1 MKLIFMSFAVF
12 LSIAVFV
19 FAENEVDE
27 KKEHLSPDPRQQHL
41 SDAVW
46 MKELVKEDGI
56 YRDKLSIVTSRRSG
70 EKRLLAHTGWVKQ
83 EVRQF
88 ISREG
93 ATYVYKDMR
102 VVLGEMTLGKRQGL
116 WSEWNEDG
124 RKISEGNYRDNIKQ
138 GLWTFWI
145 EETCWK
151 TSGQMVE
158 GKRQGLWTEWSQDG
172 SKTAEGPYLNN
183 QKEGLWTYHNL
194 HGVEEL
200 RQTVQ
205 MVAGERQGLETKL
218 WNGRKIEEGHYKDN
232 EREGLWTTWNQ
243 EGQKGEARH
252 YLKGVLDGPVAKW
265 HKNGQKASEGH
276 YKNGKLWS
284 LVGWNPD
291 GKKNETNLV
300 DGNGIVIVP
309 DWQEHRKYL
318 YKDGKEDGG
327 YKDGKLVMKK
337 VYEMPAGGD
346 EIVPRPPVVK
356 VIRDESMGEP
366 IKLQLSEI
374 TKHAYT
380 VGYGKG
386 KESGFPGGANPGT
399 VRFIRL
405 EYTGG
410 DWDQN
415 FGIGGDQNLLME
427 YHMRTG
433 RKVARMTESRRIMQ
447 LKNFP
452 VGKGPPMV
460 YMTGQRNITVTKNEV
475 EILREYLIGNHGM
488 IFADNGGS
496 LNWHGQF
503 FNLMKRLLPTV
514 RPVKVPLDHPI
525 HQVPYPIPFLPYV
538 APHGGKDA
546 YEWVVDNRLVAYY
559 HPGDIGDAWADGHA
573 GVAQQITELCY
584 QLGTNVIFYAHA
596 KYYKW
601 DFPSGKSTAV
611 GLSPSRKA
619 TTRPVKKVGIAPGK
633 VSPEVSTPTSPFSS
647 PTDNLLDDLLDNP
660 K

>member
-1 MKLIFMSFAVF
+1 
-12 LSIAVFV
+12 
-19 FAENEVDE
+19 
-27 KKEHLSPDPRQQHL
+27 
-41 SDAVW
+41 
-46 MKELVKEDGI
+46 
-56 YRDKLSIVTSRRSG
+56 
-70 EKRLLAHTGWVKQ
+70 VKQ

-158 GKRQGLWTEWSQDG
+158 GKREGLWTEWGKDG
-172 SKTAEGPYLNN
+172 SKTAEGHYLNN

-194 HGVEEL
+194 HDVEEL

-232 EREGLWTTWNQ
+232 KEEGLWMTWNQ
-243 EGQKGEARH
+243 EGQMREARH

-265 HKNGQKASEGH
+265 HKNGQKALEGH
-276 YKNGKLWS
+276 YKNDKLWS

-291 GKKNETNLV
+291 GKKNETILV

-318 YKDGKEDGG
+318 YKDGKEVGG
-327 YKDGKLVMKK
+327 YKDGKLVMNE
-337 VYEMPAGGD
+337 VYELPGPSKTAP
-346 EIVPRPPVVK
+346 VPRQPIVK
-356 VIRDESMGEP
+356 RVRIIRDESMDELVQ
-366 IKLQLSEI
+366 IKLQDLEL
-374 TKHAYT
+374 TKHVYT

-410 DWDQN
+410 DWDQD
-415 FGIGGDQNLLME
+415 FGIGGDPKLLME
-427 YHMRTG
+427 YHRRSG
-433 RKVARMTESRRIMQ
+433 HKVAKITESRRIMQ

-452 VGKGPPMV
+452 VGKGPPMI
-460 YMTGQRNITVTKNEV
+460 YMTGQRNITVTKNEDEV
-475 EILREYLIGNHGM
+475 LREYLTDKGGM

-496 LNWHGQF
+496 LLWHGQF
-503 FNLMKRLLPTV
+503 FNLMKRLLPKV
-514 RPVKVPLDHPI
+514 RPVKIPLDHEI
-525 HQVPYPIPFLPYV
+525 HQVPYRIPFLPLV

-546 YEWVVDNRLVAYY
+546 YGWVADNRLVAYY
-559 HPGDIGDAWADGHA
+559 HPGDVGDAWADGHA
-573 GVAQQITELCY
+573 GVSQKISELCY

-619 TTRPVKKVGIAPGK
+619 SPRPVKKVGTVSEK
-633 VSPEVSTPTSPFSS
+633 VSPDASNSTSPFSS